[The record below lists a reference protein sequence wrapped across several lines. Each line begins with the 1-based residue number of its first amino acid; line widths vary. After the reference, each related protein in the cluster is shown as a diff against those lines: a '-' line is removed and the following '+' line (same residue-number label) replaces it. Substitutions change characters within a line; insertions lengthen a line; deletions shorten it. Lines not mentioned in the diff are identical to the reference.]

1 MKIVYLSPSGQ
12 LGGAEASLL
21 DIFASIHEAG
31 LDWSLRLIT
40 SSDGPLAAKAEA
52 LGVET
57 TVLPFPPA
65 LARLGD
71 HGAALQARGG
81 LLPRL
86 AASAPAAVGY
96 IQQLRKLLRELSPD
110 VIHSNGLKMHILG
123 IWARPA
129 GVPVIWHVRE
139 YVSSRPAMSRLLRWH
154 APRCAAAVAISQTVA
169 DDLRAVCGTGLDV
182 RLVYN
187 AIDTGTFTPEGPVA
201 DLDQLA
207 GLPAAEPGTVRVGLP
222 ATLATWK
229 GHAVFLRALAKLP
242 RSLAV
247 RGYVIGGP
255 VYQPVGSQT
264 SLQELR
270 TMAAR
275 LGISNQ
281 VGFTGFVPEAAAV
294 MRALDIVV
302 HASTR
307 PEPFGRV
314 IVEAMACGRAVIASQ
329 AGGAAEIII
338 EGTNALAHPP
348 GDSNSLADRIE
359 QLAVNS
365 GLRQRLGA
373 AGRVAVEQQFNRAR
387 LAMDLSPIYCGV
399 AAAGCAE
406 TPLGSSLRTASEAS
420 NRKSG

>member
-1 MKIVYLSPSGQ
+1 MRVVYLSPSGQ

-21 DIFASIHEAG
+21 DIFASVRTAEPEW
-31 LDWSLRLIT
+31 DLRLIT
-40 SSDGPLAAKAEA
+40 SAEGPLVPRAEA

-57 TVLPFPPA
+57 VVLPFPGP
-65 LARLGD
+65 LAGLGD
-71 HGAALQARGG
+71 HAAGAKSHRG
-81 LLPRL
+81 LVVNL
-86 AASAPAAVGY
+86 ASAAPAVLGY
-96 IQQLRKLLRELSPD
+96 ARELRQNLQWLAPD
-110 VIHSNGLKMHILG
+110 VIHSNGLKMHILAA
-123 IWARPA
+123 WSQPPD
-129 GVPVIWHVRE
+129 VPVIWHVRE
-139 YVSSRPAMSRLLRWH
+139 YVSSRPAMSRLLRWS
-154 APRCAAAVAISQTVA
+154 ASRCGVAVAISQSVA
-169 DDLRAVCGTGLDV
+169 EDLRTVCGIGLDV

-187 AIDTGTFTPEGPVA
+187 AIDTGVFTPDGPMA
-201 DLDQLA
+201 DLDGLA
-207 GLPAAEPGTVRVGLP
+207 GLPAPEPGTVKVGLP

-229 GHAVFLRALAKLP
+229 GHEVFLHALAKLP

-255 VYQPVGSQT
+255 VYEPVGSQT

-281 VGFTGFVPEAAAV
+281 VGFTGFVPEPAAA

-329 AGGAAEIII
+329 AGGAAEIIT

-348 GDSNSLADRIE
+348 GDPDLLAERIE
-359 QLAVNS
+359 QLVMNS
-365 GLRQRLGA
+365 GLRRRLGA
-373 AGRVAVEQQFNRAR
+373 AGRVTVEQHFDRAR
-387 LAMDLSPIYCGV
+387 LAMDLRPVYCGV
-399 AAAGCAE
+399 AAHGRAGK
-406 TPLGSSLRTASEAS
+406 PLSSSLRAGS
-420 NRKSG
+420 